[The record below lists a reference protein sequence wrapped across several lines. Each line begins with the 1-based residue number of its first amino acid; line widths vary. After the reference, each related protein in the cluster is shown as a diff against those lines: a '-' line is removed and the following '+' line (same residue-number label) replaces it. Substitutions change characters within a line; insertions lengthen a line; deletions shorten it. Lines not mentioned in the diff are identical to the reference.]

1 MCNERK
7 TFQTLIH
14 FCSCY
19 FHDRMLGGTPHYLE
33 DLGNGYVVVASD
45 TMQDAR
51 IIRKDPERPSSGLVA
66 VHPTVF
72 AYGWNEDFILAK
84 RHPEKK
90 DGKVDTSVTYWY
102 IIEVTSGDVHGPM
115 NEDEFLKLRT
125 RLKVPEEISFKTIQ

>member
-1 MCNERK
+1 MKEKLFKLLSIFAVAIFMTGCWV
-7 TFQTLIH
+7 
-14 FCSCY
+14 
-19 FHDRMLGGTPHYLE
+19 GPPHYLE